1 MKQQTVLLRPDYNLK
16 FTFWQKVRILFGK
29 KVTFIPTIEIDRN
42 FKLLKNTGML
52 IVEPFRKHKFISK
65 DKKVERKKVNNPWSK
80 A

>member
-52 IVEPFRKHKFISK
+52 IVEPFRKHKFI
-65 DKKVERKKVNNPWSK
+65 DKNNRTKKVNNPWSNQK
-80 A
+80 